1 MSHQQPESLAEH
13 MRLRLN
19 QAMTEDELLQ
29 AITDAASYLGWR
41 WHHIR
46 RSDQAL
52 QMGDGGFPDLVLAR
66 DGVVLFLELK
76 TEAGRLSYDQERWVS
91 AINGPI
97 DPAIAR
103 VVRPHNLDLIIRE
116 LRGLGSGPPE
126 AWAQLPG
133 QTTLD
138 EVALMRAHGMTPAEF
153 DLLQRGVD
161 SPTHE
166 TPPDEGDGP
175 DS

>member
-1 MSHQQPESLAEH
+1 MPETLQEH
-13 MRLRLN
+13 MRHRLN
-19 QAMTEDELLQ
+19 MAMTEDELLA

-46 RSDQAL
+46 RSDLSQ

-97 DPAIAR
+97 GPIDPWVGAR
-103 VVRPHNLDLIIRE
+103 VVKPHNLDLIIRE

-166 TPPDEGDGP
+166 TPPDEGDG
-175 DS
+175 